1 MEAVAQRIARGAY
14 DVVLIVQA
22 LISHPEATLELG
34 TALLLTL
41 TEPLQM
47 APLNATAAREN
58 Q

>member
-1 MEAVAQRIARGAY
+1 MVGAG
-14 DVVLIVQA
+14 VITVHLLV
-22 LISHPEATLELG
+22 SHPQATLESG

-47 APLNATAAREN
+47 APVNSTATREN

>member
-1 MEAVAQRIARGAY
+1 MVGAG
-14 DVVLIVQA
+14 VITVHL
-22 LISHPEATLELG
+22 LISHPEATLEPG

-47 APLNATAAREN
+47 ARLNVTAAREN